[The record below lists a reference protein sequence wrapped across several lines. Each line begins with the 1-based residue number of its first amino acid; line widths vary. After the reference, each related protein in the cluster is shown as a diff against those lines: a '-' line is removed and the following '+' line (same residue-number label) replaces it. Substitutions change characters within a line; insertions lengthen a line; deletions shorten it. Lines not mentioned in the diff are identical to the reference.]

1 MQDFDK
7 RVFRARIEHE
17 DNLLNQRTALF
28 LTANGLGAVA
38 VGIGSPGGGFVLF
51 ISIASI
57 VNVLWILCGVQS
69 VLVLKGLTAIYI
81 EQTNDPVDQLV
92 RRSIT
97 SFPIALNPSNLLGLY
112 LPVVIFIGWLLGAI
126 YV

>member
-38 VGIGSPGGGFVLF
+38 VGIGSPGGGFALF